1 MKKLSILFVA
11 VFIIAATIFTGCTP
25 STSSSSSSYV
35 MKANISG
42 STPMNGSICLAAEV
56 SSSLGISGSTVT
68 GGIAG
73 PPQINLSI
81 GTWSGT
87 TGTFPLTNVTS
98 ATEGNFGQYISTTGV
113 MAKVSSAGNLVI
125 TSVTSTQIKGTFSFT
140 CTDGT
145 VVSAGSFT
153 AQRP

>member
-1 MKKLSILFVA
+1 MKNLSIFFVA

-35 MKANISG
+35 MKATISG
-42 STPMNGSICLAAEV
+42 STPMNGSICLAALV
-56 SSSLGISGSTVT
+56 SSTLGITGSTVT

-81 GTWSGT
+81 GSWSGT
-87 TGTFPLTNVTS
+87 TGTFPLTNVSS
-98 ATEGNFGQYISTTGV
+98 ATSGNFGQYISTTGV
-113 MAKVSSAGNLVI
+113 LAKVSSAGNLII

-153 AQRP
+153 AQR